1 MTQAAPAQGYAAGR
15 EVTARGRSTRDRI
28 VRVAAELMFL
38 RGVAGTSIPDVLEAA
53 GVSAS
58 QVYHY
63 FGDKQGLVRAV
74 IAHQIEVALEHQ
86 RPILDCLDSFE
97 ALEMWRDGAITLQ
110 QARNCE
116 GGCEIGSLACEL
128 VETDAVA
135 RADLVAAFD
144 RWETPI
150 RTGLRTMR
158 RRGELSRDADPAH
171 LATAMLAAVQ
181 GGLLLTQVRRSTEP
195 LYAAITA
202 MIDYIRTFA
211 VPAHDDDGPPAG
223 RTPRC

>member
-1 MTQAAPAQGYAAGR
+1 MTQAASAPGSTAGR

-28 VRVAAELMFL
+28 VRAAAELMFL

-63 FGDKQGLVRAV
+63 FGDKHGLVRAV

-86 RPILDCLDSFE
+86 RPVLDRLDSFE
-97 ALEMWRDGAITLQ
+97 ALELWRDGVIAVQ
-110 QARNCE
+110 RARDCR
-116 GGCEIGSLACEL
+116 GGCEIGSLAGEL

-150 RTGLRTMR
+150 RTGLRAMQ
-158 RRGELSRDADPAH
+158 RRGELSADADPAR

-202 MIDYIRTFA
+202 VIDHIRTFA
-211 VPAHDDDGPPAG
+211 VAAYDDDALRAG
-223 RTPRC
+223 RTP